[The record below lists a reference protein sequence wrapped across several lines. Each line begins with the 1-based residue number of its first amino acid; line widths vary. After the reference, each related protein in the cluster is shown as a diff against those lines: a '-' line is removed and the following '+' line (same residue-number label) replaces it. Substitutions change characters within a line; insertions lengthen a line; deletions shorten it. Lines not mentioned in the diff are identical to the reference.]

1 MQNDHIVTSANYVT
15 PEKYISGRI
24 VEYDIQSANI
34 NVLKKYH
41 KISDNYY
48 NYLSLLP
55 KTDREVEIGKLIRV
69 DRSYYDTIQKG
80 IKESKLLLVEKNHIK
95 PEQIIR
101 VANDAVYINSS
112 VDLRYTEFDGVKFKQ
127 KSKSSVYLNLSNI
140 YIFYSVLDNDNID
153 IDVKNIGK
161 DKLIYHEKFIEFLA
175 NAIYICERVS
185 VQDCL
190 NFISDFYKDYISLK
204 LDKEYYREFNSY
216 SLYKL
221 KYSDYYLSNISN
233 INDMDINFN
242 LYLIRELWS
251 IILSKYKFKR

>member
-1 MQNDHIVTSANYVT
+1 MQSDHIVSSTNYIT

-24 VEYDIQSANI
+24 VEYDIQAANI
-34 NVLKKYH
+34 NILKKYH
-41 KISDNYY
+41 KISDDYY
-48 NYLSLLP
+48 QYLSLLP
-55 KTDREVEIGKLIRV
+55 KEDREIDIGKLIRV
-69 DRSYYDTIQKG
+69 DRSYFNTIQDG
-80 IKESKLLLVEKNHIK
+80 IKESKVLLVEKNNIK

-101 VANDAVYINSS
+101 VANDAVYINNSI
-112 VDLRYTEFDGVKFKQ
+112 DLKYTEFDGVRFKQ
-127 KSKSSVYLNLSNI
+127 KSKYSVYLNLSNI
-140 YIFYSVLDNDNID
+140 YIFYSVLGNDNID
-153 IDVKNIGK
+153 IDIKNIGK
-161 DKLIYHEKFIEFLA
+161 DKLIYHEKFIEFIA

-190 NFISDFYKDYISLK
+190 NFISDFYKDYINLN

-233 INDMDINFN
+233 INDIDINYN